1 MDPSW
6 LLGLVLAVILTVM
19 GISEQF
25 ANMAKLGN
33 FFDVPSIVIVIGGTF
48 AALIA
53 SYPLSSLAAIP
64 KHIGIIF
71 KGGKYNIPKLVDQ
84 LVDMAMIAR
93 QSGLLALEEKAEE
106 IKNPFMK
113 RSVLMIVDASDPD
126 KVRDAL
132 EKEMETMM
140 LRHDQAAGFYEKG
153 SSYAPAFGMIGTLI
167 GLINMLNGMDL
178 DDNVVGVCVMTCII
192 ALIGH
197 LDGGGASTLG
207 QDMSV
212 ALITT
217 FYGSA
222 LANVFFQP
230 IAKKLRIRQDEEELY
245 CATIVEG
252 VLAIMAGE
260 NPQSLRERLLSAVK
274 QSSRKKLLAKAGNAA
289 PSEGGKE

>member
-6 LLGLVLAVILTVM
+6 LVGLVLAAVLTVM
-19 GISEQF
+19 GISDQF
-25 ANMAKLGN
+25 SNMGKLGN
-33 FFDVPSIVIVIGGTF
+33 FVDIPSIVIVIGGTF

-64 KHIGIIF
+64 KHIGILF

-84 LVDMAMIAR
+84 LVDMAMVAR

-153 SSYAPAFGMIGTLI
+153 SAYAPAFGMIGTLI
-167 GLINMLNGMDL
+167 GLINMLKGMNFD
-178 DDNVVGVCVMTCII
+178 
-192 ALIGH
+192 
-197 LDGGGASTLG
+197 DGGGAATLG

-260 NPQSLRERLLSAVK
+260 NPQALRERLLSAVK
-274 QSSRKKLLAKAGNAA
+274 QSSRKKLLAKAGNSA

>member
-167 GLINMLNGMDL
+167 GLINMLKGMNFD
-178 DDNVVGVCVMTCII
+178 
-192 ALIGH
+192 
-197 LDGGGASTLG
+197 DGGGASTLG